1 MIQILAPCKINLLL
15 NILGKR
21 DDGFHELETII
32 MPVPLFDELSYEQK
46 TEGGIQLTV
55 EGAALTEG
63 SDNLIVRAAEAFYS
77 CTHGNR
83 HIGIHLKKRI
93 PMEAGLGGGSS
104 NAAITLNALNE
115 ISGYPLSQQVME
127 DIAAKIGSDV
137 PFFLHHKPAMAEG
150 RGERVTSLPS
160 FNALIGKTLLLV
172 KPDFGVSTPWAYNA
186 LQQSPDLLNGQR
198 GKAKKLVSALNG
210 NDLSQASIFFFNS
223 LERPV
228 LEKFPILRL
237 FQTTLKA
244 SGAEVTLMSGSGSTT
259 FAIFPNKQTA
269 EKAIEDFRQG
279 FGSTHWVYATELTG
293 NTSALG

>member
-1 MIQILAPCKINLLL
+1 
-15 NILGKR
+15 
-21 DDGFHELETII
+21 
-32 MPVPLFDELSYEQK
+32 
-46 TEGGIQLTV
+46 
-55 EGAALTEG
+55 
-63 SDNLIVRAAEAFYS
+63 
-77 CTHGNR
+77 
-83 HIGIHLKKRI
+83 
-93 PMEAGLGGGSS
+93 MEAGLGGGSS

-186 LQQSPDLLNGQR
+186 LQQSPDLLNGQA
-198 GKAKKLVSALNG
+198 GKAKELVSALNG
-210 NDLSQASIFFFNS
+210 NDLSQASILFFNS

-259 FAIFPNKQTA
+259 FAIFPDKQTT

-279 FGSTHWVYATELTG
+279 FGSTHWVYATELTD